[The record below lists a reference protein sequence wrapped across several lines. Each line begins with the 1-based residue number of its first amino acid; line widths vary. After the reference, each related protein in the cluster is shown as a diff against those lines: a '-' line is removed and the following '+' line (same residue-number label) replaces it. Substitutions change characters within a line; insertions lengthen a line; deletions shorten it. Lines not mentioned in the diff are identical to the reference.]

1 MEITVED
8 ERKEEKKTFPLFDI
22 QSKMMHVFEFIFRSP
37 IKENLSYIDDT
48 VLLRKSFSV
57 IYWLIKRLN
66 KRFEIYSSQNK
77 AKIKKYN

>member
-8 ERKEEKKTFPLFDI
+8 ERKEKKMFPFFDI

-66 KRFEIYSSQNK
+66 KSFEIYSSQNK